1 MAKGNL
7 IRALLGMK
15 HSPAGKKYLAK
26 EKKRTQPTYF
36 RGVKGLQRPTTESR
50 LRTAGMDEKT
60 IKKMVGAKSYVG
72 P

>member
-15 HSPAGKKYLAK
+15 HSPAGKKHLAK
-26 EKKRTQPTYF
+26 QKKRTQPTYF
-36 RGVKGLQRPTTESR
+36 RGIKGLQRPTIETQ
-50 LRTAGMDEKT
+50 LRKKKLDEKM
-60 IKKMVGAKSYVG
+60 IKKMVGAKNYIG

>member
-1 MAKGNL
+1 MAKGRI

-26 EKKRTQPTYF
+26 EKKRTQPVYF
-36 RGVKGLQRPTTESR
+36 KHIRQDTIETQ
-50 LRTAGMDEKT
+50 LRKKKLDEKM
-60 IKKMVGAKSYVG
+60 IKKMVGAKNYVG

>member
-1 MAKGNL
+1 MAKGNI

-26 EKKRTQPTYF
+26 KKKRTQATYY
-36 RGVKGLQRPTTESR
+36 GVQRPSTETK
-50 LRTAGMDEKT
+50 LRAAKMDEKT
-60 IKKMVGAKSYVG
+60 IKKMVGAKNYIG